1 MSEAILIRGADLE
14 GAGRADLLL
23 VDGLIADMGSGL
35 SRAGATVVDADG
47 MVALPGLVDL
57 HVHLREPGLE
67 SAETVDS
74 GSRAGSAGG
83 FTALFAMPNTAPPAD
98 TAGAVEQQLAL
109 GERSGRLQVQPIG
122 AVTVGRSGTRLAEL
136 GAMARSR
143 ARVRLFSDDG
153 ACVADPVVMRRALEY
168 VKAFGGAIAQHA
180 EDPRLTGGAQMN
192 EGALSAELGLGGW
205 PSVAEESIIA
215 RDVLLTEHVGSR
227 LHVCHVSTAGS
238 VEVLRWAKR
247 RGVAVTAEVTPHH
260 LMLTEQEVRG
270 YDARYKVNPPLR
282 RDEDVAALREA
293 LADGTIDAVAT
304 DHAPHPVESKHCEW
318 DRAAPGMIG
327 LDVALRVVQATM
339 VDTGM
344 LGWSGVA
351 RVMSRNPARIGRLAE
366 QGRAIARGE
375 PANLVL
381 HDQAAGDAVITTA
394 DLHGLSGNSPYLGRE
409 LPGRTRWTFYRG
421 RATMRDGDVVETEE
435 VHP

>member
-1 MSEAILIRGADLE
+1 MTEAILIRGANLE

-23 VDGLIADMGSGL
+23 IDGVIADAGVGL

-67 SAETVDS
+67 SAETVAS

-83 FTALFAMPNTAPPAD
+83 YTALFAMPNTAPPAD

-109 GERSGRLQVQPIG
+109 GERAGRLHVQPIG
-122 AVTVGRSGTRLAEL
+122 AVTASRAGTRLAEL
-136 GAMARSR
+136 GAMAHSR

-153 ACVADPVVMRRALEY
+153 ACVADPVIMRRALEY
-168 VKAFGGAIAQHA
+168 VKAFGGAIAQHS
-180 EDPRLTGGAQMN
+180 EDPRLTSGAQMN
-192 EGALSAELGLGGW
+192 DGPLSAELGLSGW

-304 DHAPHPVESKHCEW
+304 DHAPHPVEAKHCEW

-344 LGWSGVA
+344 MDWKGVA
-351 RVMSRNPARIGRLAE
+351 RVMSSNPARIGRLAD
-366 QGRAIARGE
+366 QGRAIAPGE

-381 HDQAAGDAVITTA
+381 HDRAATEAPVAAA
-394 DLHGLSGNSPYLGRE
+394 DLHGLSGNSPYLGRP

-421 RATMRDGDVVETEE
+421 RATLRDGDVVETEE

>member
-1 MSEAILIRGADLE
+1 MSEAILIRGADVE
-14 GAGRADLLL
+14 GAGRTEILL
-23 VDGLIADMGSGL
+23 VDGVIAETGVGL

-57 HVHLREPGLE
+57 HVHLREPGFE

-109 GERSGRLQVQPIG
+109 GERTQRMHVQPIG
-122 AVTVGRSGTRLAEL
+122 AVTVGREGTHLAEL
-136 GAMARSR
+136 GAMAHSR

-153 ACVADPVVMRRALEY
+153 ACVADPVIMRRALEY

-180 EDPRLTGGAQMN
+180 EDPRLTKGAQVN
-192 EGALSAELGLGGW
+192 EGTLSAELGLGGW

-260 LMLTEQEVRG
+260 LMLTEHEVRG
-270 YDARYKVNPPLR
+270 YDPRYKVNPPLR

-304 DHAPHPVESKHCEW
+304 DHAPHSDESKNCEW
-318 DRAAPGMIG
+318 DRAAPGMVG
-327 LDVALRVVQATM
+327 LEVALRVVQATM
-339 VDTGM
+339 IDTGM
-344 LGWSGVA
+344 LDWRGVA
-351 RVMSRNPARIGRLAE
+351 RVMSRNPARIGRLAG
-366 QGRAIARGE
+366 QGGRIAPGE

-381 HDQAAGDAVITTA
+381 HDQAAPSVPVTAA
-394 DLHGLSGNSPYLGRE
+394 DLRGLSGNSPYLGRP

-421 RATMRDGDVVETEE
+421 RVTMRDGDVVETEE
-435 VHP
+435 VHA